1 MQSKFTVIVIGL
13 ILLSSGGCM
22 TTMLVEKAADTAVPP
37 KTEQFSFDLSTPGTE
52 SGQLTIQCRQ
62 PTYQQSVDKY
72 AIKID
77 SKSPLVVSKQSDTN
91 IKLDAGT
98 HALKF
103 YAVSSEPAESEKV
116 AFGKPTNSEIIIVN
130 GKEQKL
136 KYTGPI
142 RLFGEGKLEVIQ

>member
-1 MQSKFTVIVIGL
+1 
-13 ILLSSGGCM
+13 
-22 TTMLVEKAADTAVPP
+22 MLVEKAADTAVPP